1 MDWSWVDAIFG
12 GILLLS
18 VIVGLVRGL
27 VYELMSLAGWLVA
40 YVVALWGA
48 PRWASSLPVGQ
59 PGSALNVAA
68 ALLLTFL
75 AVLIVWGLIARLV
88 RWLVHATPLSL
99 VDRSLG
105 ACFGLVRGGVI
116 LLCVVTAVSFTP
128 WAKSG
133 QWRSAPSVQWVSEAL
148 LHLKPWLP
156 SSLNRFLPSSLNE
169 G

>member
-1 MDWSWVDAIFG
+1 MGWSWVDAIFG

-18 VIVGLVRGL
+18 VVVGMVRGL
-27 VYELMSLAGWLVA
+27 VFEVMSLLGWVVA

-48 PRWASSLPVGQ
+48 PQWASRLPIGH

-99 VDRSLG
+99 IDRSLG
-105 ACFGLVRGGVI
+105 AFFGLVRGGII

-128 WAKSG
+128 WSQSR
-133 QWRSAPSVQWVSEAL
+133 QWRSAPSVHWVSEAL
-148 LHLKPWLP
+148 VQLKPWLP
-156 SSLNRFLPSSLNE
+156 SYLNRFLPSSLNE